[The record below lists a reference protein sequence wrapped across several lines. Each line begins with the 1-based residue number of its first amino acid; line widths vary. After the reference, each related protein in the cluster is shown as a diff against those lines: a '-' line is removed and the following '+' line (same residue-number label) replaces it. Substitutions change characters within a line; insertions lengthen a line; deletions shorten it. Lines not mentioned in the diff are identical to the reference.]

1 MCRALIHPTDF
12 ANVRITMEIN
22 HAIHSQ
28 FTSRHKY
35 LRMWFSCCN
44 SPDSSSANWVI
55 VLLTQCLFCG
65 ALAGCNGAPAPIIDT
80 SSKAKESA
88 ADECLSKLN
97 SAIGRMQPETMAT
110 QTRKESIA
118 GGLNS
123 WMSACVPEEDR
134 RLSLSEAN
142 AALLTVSVQRAASQ
156 SRFTE
161 SDVNYIRDCLLLGQL
176 TESLWEQS
184 DEQSG
189 GQVSS
194 DLGRVQLLFQ
204 HVIRNVSPLKVNE
217 TRLPLGLYEVM
228 LTGRGSVD
236 ERIWMLA
243 EALRQRQIDTVLLKA
258 STPGDPMAT
267 RIVDAADLLLLVIL
281 GEKALLFDPVRGTAV
296 PKDEETSIVVLDP
309 AEVTLIAE
317 TERWKSATPFIVAN
331 PSAFAPRMF
340 LLQQRMEAQDAVTM
354 YEELAGGTSE
364 IHPLVQRLSAVL
376 GSIWPAAA
384 FKVWDLPEQQI
395 AAAAALNEQQQEE
408 YTLLMRPLD
417 SPFERESI
425 SVGDALDDPAVNQEE
440 LSDEQRLQR
449 RIMALEERWSRVS
462 ASSDEL
468 FGKPSKRLLLKRVSQ
483 ISGSRD
489 VEMIQDLQQIRQASM
504 QTMIEVEVPVDGKR
518 VSRTAIPLPDMIQY
532 VQQSALGDTL
542 YWTSMLQLSRNDV
555 GAAISTLRNYRLQY
569 PDGSNVFPSM
579 MNEADVLIAHGNT
592 ADAIAVLKL
601 ADVEQNP
608 EQVRAHW
615 WLTRL
620 VTAK

>member
-1 MCRALIHPTDF
+1 MR
-12 ANVRITMEIN
+12 
-22 HAIHSQ
+22 
-28 FTSRHKY
+28 
-35 LRMWFSCCN
+35 FSFC
-44 SPDSSSANWVI
+44 SSSDSSSGSWV
-55 VLLTQCLFCG
+55 VVFLTQCLICG
-65 ALAGCNGAPAPIIDT
+65 ALAGCNRSSAPIIDT
-80 SSKAKESA
+80 SNKAKENA
-88 ADECLSKLN
+88 ADECRRKLN
-97 SAIGRMQPETMAT
+97 SVIGRTQPESMAT

-123 WMSACVPEEDR
+123 WMSACVSEEER
-134 RLSLSEAN
+134 RLTLSEAN
-142 AALLTVSVQRAASQ
+142 AAMLTGSVQRAASQ
-156 SRFTE
+156 GRFTE

-189 GQVSS
+189 GRVSS
-194 DLGRVQLLFQ
+194 DLDRVQRLFQ
-204 HVIRNVSPLKVNE
+204 HIITNVSPLKVNE
-217 TRLPLGLYEVM
+217 TRLPLGLYDIM

-236 ERIWMLA
+236 ERIWILA
-243 EALRQRQIDTVLLKA
+243 EALRQRQIDSVLLKA
-258 STPGDPMAT
+258 STPGDLMAP
-267 RIVDAADLLLLVIL
+267 RLVDAADLLLLVIV
-281 GEKALLFDPVRGTAV
+281 GDKALLFDPVRGTAV

-317 TERWKSATPFIVAN
+317 TERWKSATPFVVAN

-364 IHPLVQRLSAVL
+364 IRPLVQRLSAVL
-376 GSIWPAAA
+376 GPIWPAEA
-384 FKVWDLPEQQI
+384 FKVWDMPEQQI
-395 AAAAALNEQQQEE
+395 AAAAALNEQQKEE

-425 SVGDALDDPAVNQEE
+425 NVGDALDDPAINQEE

-468 FGKPSKRLLLKRVSQ
+468 FGKPSKRLLLQRVSQ

-518 VSRTAIPLPDMIQY
+518 VSRTAIPLPEMIQE
-532 VQQSALGDTL
+532 VQQSALSDTL

-569 PDGSNVFPSM
+569 PDGSKVFPSM
-579 MNEADVLIAHGNT
+579 MNEAHVLIAHGNT

-615 WLTRL
+615 WRTRL
-620 VTAK
+620 ETAK